1 MSVMRF
7 ALVGACLG
15 LLLSADA
22 RTWHIEPE
30 TMLDEVNGWDVRPGD
45 KVLFRRG
52 GVWRGTLKPRSGRPG
67 APVVY
72 SFFGEGA
79 KPQLSCSVRVADRDG
94 WLSANHDGR
103 WELWQTRPACASDL
117 ASEVRGVFGTAMG
130 LVQEGASEDNIA
142 RVVAGETDL
151 NRHLTFWYDA
161 AQRRV
166 VLRSWCNPF
175 DYFGAAELVVARP
188 IIDQT
193 GCHDVVYEGLSLR
206 YGGAAAIGG
215 ADVARVTVRN
225 CDISYVVS
233 GIVFGG
239 TPRRV
244 ARNATASG
252 RRGTRR

>member
-103 WELWQTRPACASDL
+103 WELWQTRPACAGDL
-117 ASEVRGVFGTAMG
+117 ASEVRCVFCTAMV
-130 LVQEGASEDNIA
+130 LVQ
-142 RVVAGETDL
+142 
-151 NRHLTFWYDA
+151 
-161 AQRRV
+161 
-166 VLRSWCNPF
+166 
-175 DYFGAAELVVARP
+175 
-188 IIDQT
+188 
-193 GCHDVVYEGLSLR
+193 
-206 YGGAAAIGG
+206 
-215 ADVARVTVRN
+215 
-225 CDISYVVS
+225 
-233 GIVFGG
+233 
-239 TPRRV
+239 
-244 ARNATASG
+244 
-252 RRGTRR
+252 